1 MKYKNVLIQFTE
13 KAQELNSK
21 VCFRYKSKGKWKSL
35 AWLEVK
41 ESVEKLASA
50 LEAKGVKAGDKVAIL
65 STTRYEWTLADLAI
79 LSLEAVTVPIYHST
93 LANEAEFILNHS
105 ESTILFIED
114 KHQLKKIEAIRKNL
128 PKIKEIILFDG
139 QTPNTLSFS
148 KLLEGDAADAVSL
161 EVRADR
167 VKLDSIATIVY
178 TSGTTGKPKG
188 VVLTHKNFA
197 SEMDALKS
205 IFVFPHQNEA
215 LLFLPLAHIFAR
227 AFQFYQLCT
236 GFIQVYA
243 ESIDKLLEN
252 ISEVKPHFIACVP
265 RIFEK
270 IYTKVIHDVNNANP
284 FKRFLFHWAVKVGS
298 TVSSNKQKGVKNSP
312 LLLSQYQIAKN
323 LIFSKLHKK
332 LGGRIQFFLS
342 GGAPL
347 SAEVAEFFHAADILI
362 LEGYGLTETT
372 AAINVNLPHNYKFGT
387 VGPIVKHTEE
397 KLGSD
402 GEILVRGDHVFK
414 EYYRDPEATRE
425 VFTSDGFFH
434 TGDIGVFDKDG
445 FLKITDRKKD
455 IIVTAAGKNVAP
467 QYIENLIKTDSIIS
481 QVMVHGDRRK
491 FLSALVTLNLEEV
504 QKIAEQ
510 HKLTQ
515 DNHLELVKHPK
526 IHEVV
531 RKRIEEKNKQL
542 PSYETIKRF
551 AILEKD
557 FSIEGGELTPTLK
570 VKRKLVTER
579 YKEILDSFYN
589 D

>member
-1 MKYKNVLIQFTE
+1 MKYQNVISQFSS
-13 KAQELNSK
+13 KANELNSK
-21 VCFRYKSKGKWKSL
+21 ICFRYKQKDKWRTLS
-35 AWLEVK
+35 WIEVK
-41 ESVEKLASA
+41 DAVEKLASA
-50 LEAKGVKAGDKVAIL
+50 LESKGVKSGDKVAIFA
-65 STTRYEWTLADLAI
+65 STRYEWTLADLAI
-79 LSLEAVTVPIYHST
+79 LSLGAVTVPIYHST
-93 LANEAEFILNHS
+93 LAQEAEFILKHS
-105 ESTILFIED
+105 EAQLIFVEN
-114 KHQLKKIEAIRKNL
+114 KAQLKKIEQVQKNL
-128 PKIKEIILFDG
+128 PQIKDIILMDG
-139 QTPNTLSFS
+139 QASDTISFQ
-148 KLLEGDAADAVSL
+148 KLLEGDVADALSL
-161 EVRADR
+161 EVRAE
-167 VKLDSIATIVY
+167 KIPIDSMATIVY

-197 SEMDALKS
+197 SELDALKD
-205 IFVFPHQNEA
+205 IFIFPTHYEA

-236 GFIQVYA
+236 GFIQSYA

-252 ISEVKPHFIACVP
+252 ISEIKPHFMACVP

-270 IYTKVIHDVNNANP
+270 IHSKILHDVQSSNVLRKNV
-284 FKRFLFHWAVKVGS
+284 FHWALRVGAE
-298 TVSSNKQKGVKNSP
+298 VSRIKQSNQSVP
-312 LLLSQYQIAKN
+312 VLLNAQYQIAHN
-323 LIFSKLHKK
+323 LVFSKLHKK

-347 SAEVAEFFHAADILI
+347 SAEVAEFFHAANILI

-372 AAINVNLPHNYKFGT
+372 AAINVNLPTQYKFGT
-387 VGPIVKHTEE
+387 VGPLVKHTEE
-397 KLGSD
+397 KLGAD

-414 EYYRDPEATRE
+414 EYYRDPEATRD
-425 VFTSDGFFH
+425 VFTQDGFFH

-504 QKIAEQ
+504 SKIAQQ
-510 HKLTQ
+510 HKISHQ
-515 DNHLELVKHPK
+515 GHEELVKHPK

-589 D
+589 E

>member
-1 MKYKNVLIQFTE
+1 MKYQNILLQFAE
-13 KAQELNSK
+13 KAQELNSR
-21 VCFRYKSKGKWKSL
+21 VCFRYKSKEKWKNL
-35 AWLEVK
+35 TWIEVK
-41 ESVEKLASA
+41 DAVEKLASA
-50 LEAKGVKAGDKVAIL
+50 LESRGIKAGDKVAIF
-65 STTRYEWTLADLAI
+65 SSTRYEWTLADLAI
-79 LSLEAVTVPIYHST
+79 LSLGAVTVPIYHST
-93 LANEAEFILNHS
+93 LPSEAEFILNHS
-105 ESTILFIED
+105 EARLIFVEN
-114 KHQLKKIEAIRKNL
+114 KAQFKKIEKIQKNL
-128 PKIKEIILFDG
+128 PQVKEIILFES
-139 QTPNTLSFS
+139 QMPSTTSFS
-148 KLLEGDAADAVSL
+148 KLLQGDAADALSL

-167 VKLDSIATIVY
+167 IHLESVATIVY

-197 SEMDALKS
+197 SEMDALKT
-205 IFVFPHQNEA
+205 IFVFPPQHEA

-252 ISEVKPHFIACVP
+252 ISEIKPHFIACVP

-270 IYTKVIHDVNNANP
+270 IHSKILHDVNSSSSL
-284 FKRFLFHWAVKVGS
+284 KKKIFHWAVKVGS
-298 TVSSNKQKGVKNSP
+298 EVSHQKQAQKTVSP
-312 LLLSQYQIAKN
+312 LLSAQYQLAKK
-323 LIFSKLHKK
+323 LVFSKLHKK

-347 SAEVAEFFHAADILI
+347 SSEVAEFFHAADILI

-372 AAINVNLPHNYKFGT
+372 AAINVNRLEHYKFGT

-397 KLGSD
+397 KLGPD
-402 GEILVRGDHVFK
+402 GEILVKGDHVFK

-425 VFTSDGFFH
+425 AFTPDAYFH
-434 TGDIGVFDKDG
+434 TGDIGVFDQDG

-467 QYIENLIKTDSIIS
+467 QYIENLLKTDSIIS
-481 QVMVHGDRRK
+481 QIMVHGDRRK
-491 FLSALVTLNLEEV
+491 FLSALVTLNIEEV
-504 QKIAEQ
+504 QKIAAQ
-510 HKLTQ
+510 HKINPENQ
-515 DNHLELVKHPK
+515 GELVKHPK

-579 YKEILDSFYN
+579 YKEILDALYN
-589 D
+589 E